1 MGHNKVRDITATLL
15 SDVCKDIELK
25 PSLLTLNAE
34 EQTMRKTAKTN
45 DEVRLDICAR
55 SFQVSGQEVFFDVRV
70 FDPNTRGT

>member
-15 SDVCKDIELK
+15 SDVCKDIELE

-55 SFQVSGQEVFFDVRV
+55 SF
-70 FDPNTRGT
+70 